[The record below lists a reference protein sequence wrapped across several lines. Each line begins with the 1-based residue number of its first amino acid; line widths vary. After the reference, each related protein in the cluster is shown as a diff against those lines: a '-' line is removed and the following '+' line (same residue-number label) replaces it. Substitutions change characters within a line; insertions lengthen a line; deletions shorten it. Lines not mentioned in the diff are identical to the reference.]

1 MTIDIPP
8 QTSHRNKRFITWYIS
23 PKTQYMFYHGYR
35 NEVWVSCVDRNACM
49 NQTSTAFFCFYQMR
63 SHISVGDT
71 FISPPIPVPP
81 PPLLNVQNV
90 VYCQS
95 AVSEPCHCITEL
107 YFIYQIIRIPP
118 LKKIWQN
125 DCIIAHGLIFFLQ
138 QYKKCLSLNC
148 GSNRYMY
155 ICNVSSTAK
164 TGSFQS

>member
-8 QTSHRNKRFITWYIS
+8 QTSHWNKRFITWYIS

-35 NEVWVSCVDRNACM
+35 NEVWVICMDRNAWIRHPLPSFVSIRCGV
-49 NQTSTAFFCFYQMR
+49 TFL
-63 SHISVGDT
+63 SV
-71 FISPPIPVPP
+71 IHSYPPQFLSLL

-95 AVSEPCHCITEL
+95 AVSEPCQCITEL
-107 YFIYQIIRIPP
+107 HFIYQIIRIPP